1 MIKKQSKNQLFL
13 ELAEPNDRGISKVIS
28 INLFIGKY
36 SRLKH
41 ANGRDW
47 GRTDDKNFK
56 YSLETKKNRNKIISY
71 QCVGFKNT
79 LKKEISQKIKE

>member
-13 ELAEPNDRGISKVIS
+13 ELAQPNDRGISKVIS

-41 ANGRDW
+41 GNGRDW

-56 YSLETKKNRNKIISY
+56 YNLETKK
-71 QCVGFKNT
+71 
-79 LKKEISQKIKE
+79 KEIR